1 MGKAFIVLSAP
12 LECRSLIHTRMRP
25 DRGLMLLRHCLND
38 RRRVMEQ
45 SNGNYPVCQTS
56 RLIHSPEFAQQVLRM
71 NRLGQDL
78 EIVSLRVGF
87 FEQVSRGGL
96 S

>member
-1 MGKAFIVLSAP
+1 MEP
-12 LECRSLIHTRMRP
+12 TSLIYT
-25 DRGLMLLRHCLND
+25 
-38 RRRVMEQ
+38 
-45 SNGNYPVCQTS
+45 
-56 RLIHSPEFAQQVLRM
+56 PELTQQVLRM

-78 EIVSLRVGF
+78 EIVSLRMGL